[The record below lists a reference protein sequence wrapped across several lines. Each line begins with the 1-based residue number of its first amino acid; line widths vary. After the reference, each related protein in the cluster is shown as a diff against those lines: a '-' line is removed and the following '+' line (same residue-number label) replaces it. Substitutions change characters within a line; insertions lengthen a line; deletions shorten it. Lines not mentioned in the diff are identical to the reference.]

1 MISILKREGRSVAF
15 FGLILAALLLL
26 PWFISRS
33 NINVFI
39 LVFFYAALGCAWNLI
54 GGMGGQFSLGHAAF
68 VGIGAYTS
76 TILLVNYGVS
86 PFGGMIAGGFLA
98 ALTGA
103 FIGYLCFRLRGPYF
117 ALCTIA
123 LAEILLILCNY
134 FRSVTM
140 GPLGISLPSKP
151 GFWNMTYNTSTGYYY
166 LFLIFMVVCV
176 LIGAKVKNSELGAYL
191 VATKEDEDA
200 AESLGVNT
208 FWTKMMAM
216 LLSAFLA
223 AIGGTL
229 YAQYIKYI
237 DPPTTFGIMISID
250 MALVALIGS
259 KGTVTGPVLGAAVII
274 PIKELLRNW
283 LGGSLEGISYMIY
296 ALIVIGVAVLMP
308 EGIIVGV
315 GSWIKT
321 RPWLRAYALQD
332 SKTTDGQT

>member
-1 MISILKREGRSVAF
+1 MISIDRKDRRRVSLCAI
-15 FGLILAALLLL
+15 ILAALLLL
-26 PWFISRS
+26 PLLISS
-33 NINVFI
+33 SSLDVLI
-39 LVFFYAALGCAWNLI
+39 LVFYFAALGCAWNLI
-54 GGMGGQFSLGHAAF
+54 GGMGGQLSLGHAAF

-76 TILLVNYGVS
+76 TILLTKYGLPPVA
-86 PFGGMIAGGFLA
+86 GMIVGGFLA

-117 ALCTIA
+117 TLATIA

-134 FRSVTM
+134 FRSITN
-140 GPLGISLPSKP
+140 GALGISLPSKP
-151 GFWNMTYNTSTGYYY
+151 GFWNLTYNNITSYYY

-176 LIGAKVKNSELGAYL
+176 LMGVKVKNSQLGAYL
-191 VATKEDEDA
+191 TATKEDEDA
-200 AESLGVNT
+200 AESLGVNA
-208 FWTKMMAM
+208 FRTKMQAM

-237 DPPTTFGIMISID
+237 DPETTFDIMISID
-250 MALVALIGS
+250 MALVAMIGS
-259 KGTVTGPVLGAAVII
+259 KGTVTGPVLGAALIV

-283 LGGSLEGISYMIY
+283 LGGSLEGISYAVY

-315 GSWIKT
+315 GSWMKA
-321 RPWLRAYALQD
+321 RPWLRAYVLQVPPNH
-332 SKTTDGQT
+332 